1 MSHPLVIAYSG
12 IALLF
17 IYQLWVTVM
26 VWRADEYDAK
36 QRILQCLAIW
46 LLPFFAVLICHL
58 MLRNSRAPIKP
69 ANTNV
74 VDQCDNV
81 GAENHGSGSA
91 TD

>member
-1 MSHPLVIAYSG
+1 MSNPLIIAYSV

-26 VWRADEYDAK
+26 LCRADEYDAK

-46 LLPFFAVLICHL
+46 LIPFLAALTCHL
-58 MLRNSRAPIKP
+58 VLRSSRAPIKP
-69 ANTNV
+69 SKSSFY
-74 VDQCDNV
+74 DQWNNV
-81 GAENHGSGSA
+81 GAGNHSSGSA

>member
-1 MSHPLVIAYSG
+1 MVHPLIIAYSVF
-12 IALLF
+12 ALLF
-17 IYQLWVTVM
+17 IYQLWVTVL
-26 VWRADEYDAK
+26 VCRADEYSAK

-69 ANTNV
+69 SNTSF
-74 VDQCDNV
+74 VDQSANGDMPQHN
-81 GAENHGSGSA
+81 SA